1 MRLGSQAEPLWRGNS
16 WDLKDVKQVSRE
28 KFLDTGHSARNGPG
42 AGPCRK
48 RLLWLE
54 SREPWA
60 RIP

>member
-1 MRLGSQAEPLWRGNS
+1 MRLGGQAESLWRGNS

-28 KFLDTGHSARNGPG
+28 KLLNTGHSARDSPG

-54 SREPWA
+54 PREPWA
-60 RIP
+60 RIL